1 MNCPDCARLMAEH
14 GRLKQLYATA
24 VDLLFATGYQV
35 TDAEHNKLKNSIE
48 EARVQSEIARRD
60 LDRHRHFVH
69 SKAG

>member
-14 GRLKQLYATA
+14 GRLKQLYAAA
-24 VDLLFATGYQV
+24 VDLLFATGYRV
-35 TDAEHNKLKNSIE
+35 TDAEHKKLKNSVE

-60 LDRHRHFVH
+60 LDSHRSLVH